1 MKLPKR
7 AHAFQVFTS
16 IHNVETLNSYNP
28 ELQLKDTEFEN
39 KSELTNLLTQIKGF
53 KFVPT
58 LVLVFEKIENEYKT
72 KYDTFYSNSKAEI
85 LSMTGTLCLTF
96 AFQSIYTT
104 LL

>member
-39 KSELTNLLTQIKGF
+39 KSELTNLL
-53 KFVPT
+53 
-58 LVLVFEKIENEYKT
+58 IESEYKT

-85 LSMTGTLCLTF
+85 LSMTGALCLTF
-96 AFQSIYTT
+96 VFQSIYTT

>member
-7 AHAFQVFTS
+7 AYAFQVFTS

-58 LVLVFEKIENEYKT
+58 LVLVFKKIESEYKT

-85 LSMTGTLCLTF
+85 LSMTGALCLTF
-96 AFQSIYTT
+96 VFQSIYTT